1 MGERNRHGLGR
12 YVPRDVQREV
22 RKRCGYGCVICG
34 LGLYDYEHFDP
45 DFKDAVRHD
54 PAGMTLL
61 CMQCNQKR
69 ARGTL
74 SAETVARANQR
85 PKCKEQGFASE
96 MFDFGPEP
104 VEVQFA
110 GLTLRDCRVLIKV
123 CGVELLSFKPPEAPH
138 SPVRLSGRFAD
149 VTGATTLKIE
159 DNVWSAGEDNWDVEI
174 VGPRIIIRRGPGDIA
189 LAIRTVPPHLL
200 IVETLDM
207 VFERYHLKGNAE
219 TFEFSP
225 DGKHWS
231 SLTGSSASGWDVGF
245 QLD

>member
-1 MGERNRHGLGR
+1 MGERNKHGLGR
-12 YVPRDVQREV
+12 HVPRDVKHEI
-22 RKRCGYGCVICG
+22 RKRCGYGCVVCG

-45 DFKDAVRHD
+45 DFKDALRHD

-110 GLTLRDCRVLIKV
+110 GMTFYDCKILIQI
-123 CGVELLSFKPPEAPH
+123 CGIDLLSFKPPEEPH

-149 VTGATTLKIE
+149 ATGATTLKIE

-174 VGPRIIIRRGPGDIA
+174 VGPRIVIRRGLKDIA
-189 LAIRTVPPHLL
+189 LAIRTVPPHRL
-200 IVETLDM
+200 IVEVIDM
-207 VFERYHLKGNAE
+207 VFEGYHLKGNAE
-219 TFEFSP
+219 TLKFSR
-225 DGKHWS
+225 DGKAWM
-231 SLTGSSASGWDVGF
+231 SLTKCGAIGAHIGF
-245 QLD
+245 ALG